1 MCELLFRV
9 VDKAP
14 GQIGA
19 ALAGDVIAVCPD
31 GHRWST
37 AEQTNPDWRIVKFPG
52 VDAAL
57 MSDYVEAQMDIA
69 GRLLFKRA
77 IGVDMTTTVGDWLT
91 VALQVS
97 MLSPEAVLEI
107 VAATV
112 ARAEGAV
119 V

>member
-19 ALAGDVIAVCPD
+19 SLAGDVIVVCPD
-31 GHRWST
+31 GHPWSA
-37 AEQTNPDWRIVKFPG
+37 AEQANPDWRIVKLPG
-52 VDAAL
+52 LDAAL
-57 MSDYVEAQMDIA
+57 MYDYAVAQMDIA

-77 IGVDMTTTVGDWLT
+77 IGVDMTTTVGDWLA
-91 VALQVS
+91 VAPQVS
-97 MLSPEAVLEI
+97 TLSPEAVLEI
-107 VAATV
+107 VAVTV
-112 ARAEGAV
+112 AREEGAV